1 MIHSR
6 KITKK
11 REIFTKIRRINVKFI
26 VLKMYY
32 LYNIDMFYRKINE
45 ALKRWKD
52 NEDRVPLIIKGLR
65 QVGKTTTVLEFA
77 KSNYENIIYID
88 FRSDTIYKS
97 VFDEDLIVE
106 RIILRLKTIN
116 PSFNFTPYKT
126 VIIFDE
132 LQECARARASLKYFS
147 LDKRFDVIATGS
159 LLGIKNYNLDFEK
172 SVSVGFEYFID
183 MFPMDFEEFLLAL
196 NYGELNNALKSFF
209 EEKREISGVFHE
221 LALQLFRQYLVV
233 GGMPQAI
240 KTYIKTKNL
249 YNVFEVQKSLL
260 TSFEMDF
267 GRYINEKNLVLKDS
281 DLFNKILEVY
291 HSIPYQLAKENKKFQ
306 LSKINHNAR
315 MREYQKSID
324 RLNDSGLVYRVNNLS
339 QVETPLISYTL
350 DESFKLYFSDVGLL
364 LSMYDYG
371 IQNEVLSGNS
381 GVYKGA
387 LYENIILSLLKT
399 NGFNLYYYS
408 KLNRL
413 EVDFV
418 TNINGLPYI
427 IEVKA
432 TNSKSKSLS
441 TLMNNKEMYGS
452 NKIKAIKFYDKNI
465 NFDYDKEI
473 IYLPYYLAS
482 YITLDSPYLF

>member
-1 MIHSR
+1 
-6 KITKK
+6 
-11 REIFTKIRRINVKFI
+11 
-26 VLKMYY
+26 
-32 LYNIDMFYRKINE
+32 
-45 ALKRWKD
+45 
-52 NEDRVPLIIKGLR
+52 
-65 QVGKTTTVLEFA
+65 
-77 KSNYENIIYID
+77 
-88 FRSDTIYKS
+88 
-97 VFDEDLIVE
+97 
-106 RIILRLKTIN
+106 
-116 PSFNFTPYKT
+116 
-126 VIIFDE
+126 
-132 LQECARARASLKYFS
+132 
-147 LDKRFDVIATGS
+147 
-159 LLGIKNYNLDFEK
+159 
-172 SVSVGFEYFID
+172 
-183 MFPMDFEEFLLAL
+183 
-196 NYGELNNALKSFF
+196 
-209 EEKREISGVFHE
+209 
-221 LALQLFRQYLVV
+221 
-233 GGMPQAI
+233 
-240 KTYIKTKNL
+240 
-249 YNVFEVQKSLL
+249 
-260 TSFEMDF
+260 MDF